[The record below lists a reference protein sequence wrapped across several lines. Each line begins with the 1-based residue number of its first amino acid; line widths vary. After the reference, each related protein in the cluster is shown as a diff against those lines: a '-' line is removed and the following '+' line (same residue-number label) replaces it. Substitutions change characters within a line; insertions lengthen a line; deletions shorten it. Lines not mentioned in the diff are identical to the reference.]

1 MLLTISNIYL
11 VMLIYFLII
20 SFYSIMLTCS
30 DKRLAKKGGRRVPE
44 KKLFG
49 AALLGGALAMYI
61 TMRTIRHKTLHKR
74 FMIGLPA
81 IIILQ
86 TAAVTFAVI
95 KMLELI

>member
-20 SFYSIMLTCS
+20 SFYSVMLTCS
-30 DKRLAKKGGRRVPE
+30 DKRLAVKGSRRVPE

-74 FMIGLPA
+74 FMTGLPA

-86 TAAVTFAVI
+86 TAAVVFAVI
-95 KMLELI
+95 KMFDIM